1 MVASSRSSTP
11 SPTSPGEP
19 IPPTPQ
25 GSPDS
30 PPGSEAARTRSS
42 RSQLP
47 PSLADVVWAVAIAA
61 ALLPITV
68 VEVLRAVQEKGDGT
82 WALVVIALFV
92 ALHIGTA
99 LRRRASFAGLVI
111 ASAIMLSL
119 VGASLPGTPSVA
131 VLVPSS
137 VVYLVFV
144 FTAAASGARR
154 ADIAVLVFGLGGAAM
169 ITAVAIAH
177 GGAASMTPE
186 PGVLIALAGFLVAS
200 IGAAWALGRYR
211 LEFARTRAARELARE
226 QAAELRARQEREAA
240 ADDRRRLGREL
251 HDVISHSLAV
261 MVAQA
266 EASRL
271 LLGRDEGKARTA
283 IEHVVSTGRSAMAD
297 MRGLVS
303 VLAESNPG
311 AHGDDAELAARQPSP
326 DLADLHHLVARAAG
340 AGRTVDFT
348 ELGSPHPVSPG
359 VGLTVYRVVQESL
372 TNTLKHTVAPGR
384 SEVRL
389 EWNDRALAV
398 TVDDD
403 GGSGAI
409 APHARTTAT
418 EGGRGIRGMR
428 DRVEQLGGSLESG
441 SLAGGPGWRTR
452 AILPLA
458 LGEGDS

>member
-11 SPTSPGEP
+11 SPTAPTSPGEP
-19 IPPTPQ
+19 PE
-25 GSPDS
+25 GD
-30 PPGSEAARTRSS
+30 AARTRSS
-42 RSQLP
+42 RSQLA
-47 PSLADVVWAVAIAA
+47 PSLADVIWAVAIAA

-82 WALVVIALFV
+82 WALVAITLFV

-99 LRRRASFAGLVI
+99 LRRRAPFAGLVI
-111 ASAIMLSL
+111 ASAIMLAL
-119 VGASLPGTPSVA
+119 VGASLPGTPAVA

-169 ITAVAIAH
+169 ITVVAIAH
-177 GGAASMTPE
+177 GGAASMSPE

-271 LLGRDEGKARTA
+271 LLGRDEAKARTA
-283 IEHVVSTGRSAMAD
+283 IEHVVSTGRDAMAD

-303 VLAESNPG
+303 VLAESKPG
-311 AHGDDAELAARQPSP
+311 ADGDGSAHASRQPSP
-326 DLADLHHLVARAAG
+326 DLAELHHLVARASG
-340 AGRTVDFT
+340 AGRTVDFV

-359 VGLTVYRVVQESL
+359 GGLTVYRVVQESL
-372 TNTLKHTVAPGR
+372 TNTLKHTEPPSHA
-384 SEVRL
+384 EVRL
-389 EWNDRALAV
+389 DWRDRALVV

-403 GGSGAI
+403 GGSGVT
-409 APHARTTAT
+409 APHARMAGS

-441 SLAGGPGWRTR
+441 PLDALPGWRTR
-452 AILPLA
+452 ATLPLA
-458 LGEGDS
+458 PVDGDSQ

>member
-11 SPTSPGEP
+11 SPTSPGGPLGEP
-19 IPPTPQ
+19 SPGEPPE
-25 GSPDS
+25 GD
-30 PPGSEAARTRSS
+30 AAHTRSS
-42 RSQLP
+42 RSRLA

-82 WALVVIALFV
+82 WALVVIALFI

-99 LRRRASFAGLVI
+99 LRRRAPFAGLVI
-111 ASAIMLSL
+111 ASAIMLAL
-119 VGASLPGTPSVA
+119 VGASLPGTPAVA

-144 FTAAASGARR
+144 FTAATSGARR

-169 ITAVAIAH
+169 ITVVAIAH
-177 GGAASMTPE
+177 GGAASMRPE

-211 LEFARTRAARELARE
+211 LEFTRTRAARELARE

-271 LLGRDEGKARTA
+271 LLGRDEAKARTA
-283 IEHVVSTGRSAMAD
+283 IEHVVSTGRNAMAD

-311 AHGDDAELAARQPSP
+311 APGDDAALAARQPSP
-326 DLADLHHLVARAAG
+326 DLADLQHLVARASG
-340 AGRTVDFT
+340 AGRTVDFA

-372 TNTLKHTVAPGR
+372 TNTLKHTTAPGR
-384 SEVRL
+384 SEVHL
-389 EWNDRALAV
+389 EWSDRALVV

-403 GGSGAI
+403 GGSGATT
-409 APHARTTAT
+409 PHAPTTSPG
-418 EGGRGIRGMR
+418 GGRGIRGMR
-428 DRVEQLGGSLESG
+428 DRVEQRGGSLETG
-441 SLAGGPGWRTR
+441 PLGVGPGWRTR
-452 AILPLA
+452 ATLPLA
-458 LGEGDS
+458 PVDGQSQ